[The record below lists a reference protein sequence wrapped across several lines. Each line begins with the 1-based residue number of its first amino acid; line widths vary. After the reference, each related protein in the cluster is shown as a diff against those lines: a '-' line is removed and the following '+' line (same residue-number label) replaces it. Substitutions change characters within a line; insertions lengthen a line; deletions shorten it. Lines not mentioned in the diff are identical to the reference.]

1 MPSKKLVSSLP
12 PPNLLKERLRSFAML
27 DAIVAPDVRSFEFH
41 PKWAKG
47 QVVGAYKDGAGNELF
62 VWFHKRGAVL
72 RGFDHELPRANAD
85 ELWKDVPAHLAS
97 PRTEPAFGGEDI
109 TFLCWTE
116 DLDGAWTAAKTPVK
130 DGSAALLAPF
140 QRNFLKWAAGAY
152 DEELDGGVV
161 DRLSSGAPLDRISV
175 AKLNADYD
183 EKAIKKEAKLLGW
196 KVDFSG
202 PTPLPRQKSLPLPK
216 TPPPA
221 SREKTFGEAEF
232 TVRVH
237 RDEVKMIIH
246 ASEVVARA
254 SVDVYGEIFDLVK
267 ARLKKAARTGA

>member
-1 MPSKKLVSSLP
+1 MPSKKLVASLP
-12 PPNLLKERLRSFAML
+12 SPALLKERFRSFSML
-27 DAIVAPDVRSFEFH
+27 DAVVAPDVRCFEYH
-41 PKWAKG
+41 PKWGKG
-47 QVVGAYKDGAGNELF
+47 QIVGAYKDGSGNELF
-62 VWFHKRGAVL
+62 AWFSKHGAVL

-85 ELWKDVPAHLAS
+85 ELWKDVPEHLAY
-97 PRTEPAFGGEDI
+97 PRTEPAFGGDDI

-116 DLDGAWTAAKTPVK
+116 DREGPWTAAKSPVK

-152 DEELDGGVV
+152 DEELDAGVV
-161 DRLSSGAPLDRISV
+161 DRLWRGAPLDRISV

-196 KVDFSG
+196 KLDFSG

-216 TPPPA
+216 APPQA
-221 SREKTFGEAEF
+221 SRAKTFGEAEF

-254 SVDVYGEIFDLVK
+254 HVDVYGELFDLVK
-267 ARLKKAARTGA
+267 ARLKKAAKTGA